1 MDTLII
7 FTRSTVETFHL
18 PSSLVVV
25 SQWVT
30 YIFFLLVVVY
40 CVAHCVISDTSYVS
54 VWFYKQR
61 IIHAQRNANMYLQRY
76 VFIQKQIERGNFSAK
91 NNEFEIADMRYRMYA
106 HALKNLQYEVQCG
119 LLHLRKPYRR
129 TNAVVA
135 NAFFYEVVDESLD
148 AIEIII
154 NYDNS
159 NADDIFESKFYDF
172 FKEALCAIQFDT
184 RKKACNLDLE
194 KIQRIA
200 HTAAERHFEKVHKEL
215 IELVIVLQ

>member
-1 MDTLII
+1 MKKNVLHMDALII

-91 NNEFEIADMRYRMYA
+91 NNEFEIIEFIAFDLVLPNPLNNKLIKYA
-106 HALKNLQYEVQCG
+106 NS
-119 LLHLRKPYRR
+119 R
-129 TNAVVA
+129 TN
-135 NAFFYEVVDESLD
+135 
-148 AIEIII
+148 
-154 NYDNS
+154 
-159 NADDIFESKFYDF
+159 
-172 FKEALCAIQFDT
+172 FK
-184 RKKACNLDLE
+184 
-194 KIQRIA
+194 
-200 HTAAERHFEKVHKEL
+200 
-215 IELVIVLQ
+215 